1 MKTVI
6 EKKKDAD
13 THENRKDIK
22 IDTVSIHYEK
32 NRLSRIVISGEFNY
46 QTVEKT
52 IGNLPDND
60 WIRLILNKKIPM
72 SYFTLLGNHKIMHE
86 KLKELIKNL
95 DNITYLSIYEKEAIG
110 IVKIESVPDKRS
122 SFVDKIT
129 IKYVFNRIEK
139 VELTLGGSDK
149 TRKVLMKV
157 LNIPALDKISPTITK
172 LSLKGKQS
180 KMFNQNLL
188 TFLNTVNRSFEL
200 NCKNETCLIQLN
212 TSDNFLYFDN
222 KIYPLTINMK
232 EMYPQVANF
241 LPEEIRK
248 VFDKF
253 SGSNTIIY
261 FRTST
266 KRDYVKVLS
275 KALTVLSKLNP
286 PLPEY
291 LTFDKNWFL
300 MMGIA
305 IQGSYEKLDV
315 DLNFL
320 VSNPKAMIL
329 KPLRIIVYDNKR
341 KVVLIERPIKS
352 DRTTDLLLEASKKFL
367 RTEAIDFYPE
377 ESKNPE
383 TTNVSYYLLKY
394 GSYYIITNKELLP
407 TVIHNPSC
415 FV

>member
-6 EKKKDAD
+6 EKKNDTY
-13 THENRKDIK
+13 THENKKDIK
-22 IDTVSIHYEK
+22 IETVSIHYE
-32 NRLSRIVISGEFNY
+32 NGRLSRIVISGEFNY
-46 QTVEKT
+46 QTLEEKVV
-52 IGNLPDND
+52 GLPDSD
-60 WIRLILNKKIPM
+60 WIRLVSNKKIPIND
-72 SYFTLLGNHKIMHE
+72 FTFSGNHKIIHG
-86 KLKELIKNL
+86 KIKELIENL
-95 DNITYLSIYEKEAIG
+95 DNVTYLSIYEKEAIG
-110 IVKIESVPDKRS
+110 IVRIESVPDKRS
-122 SFVDKIT
+122 PFVDKIT

-149 TRKVLMKV
+149 TRKALMKV

-172 LSLKGKQS
+172 LSLKGKRS
-180 KMFNQNLL
+180 KMFSQNLI

-212 TSDNFLYFDN
+212 TSDKFLYFNN
-222 KIYPLTINMK
+222 KIYPLVIQMK

-253 SGSNTIIY
+253 SGSNTIID

-266 KRDYVKVLS
+266 KRDYEKVLS

-305 IQGSYEKLDV
+305 IQGSYEKLDA

-320 VSNPKAMIL
+320 ISSPIAMIL

-341 KVVLIERPIKS
+341 KVVVIERPIKS
-352 DRTTDLLLEASKKFL
+352 DNTKNLLLEASKKFL
-367 RTEAIDFYPE
+367 RTEAIDFYPG

-383 TTNVSYYLLKY
+383 TSNVLYYLVKY
-394 GSYYIITNKELLP
+394 GSYHIITNKELLP
-407 TVIHNPSC
+407 TVVYNPSR

>member
-6 EKKKDAD
+6 EKKKDVD
-13 THENRKDIK
+13 TYENRKDLK

-46 QTVEKT
+46 QTVQKA
-52 IGNLPDND
+52 IANLPDND
-60 WIRLILNKKIPM
+60 WIRLILNKKIPI
-72 SYFTLLGNHKIMHE
+72 SYFRFSGDHKIIHE
-86 KLKELIKNL
+86 KIKELIENL
-95 DNITYLSIYEKEAIG
+95 NNITYLNIYENG
-110 IVKIESVPDKRS
+110 ITGTVKIESVPDKIP
-122 SFVDKIT
+122 DKIS
-129 IKYVFNRIEK
+129 INYVFNTIEK
-139 VELTLGGSDK
+139 VELTLGNSSN
-149 TRKVLMKV
+149 TRKALMKV

-180 KMFNQNLL
+180 KMFNRNLL

-200 NCKNETCLIQLN
+200 NCKNETCLVELN
-212 TSDNFLYFDN
+212 TSDKFLYFDK
-222 KIYPLTINMK
+222 KIYPLTIQMK
-232 EMYPQVANF
+232 EMYPQIASF
-241 LPEEIRK
+241 FHEEIRR
-248 VFDKF
+248 VLDRF
-253 SGSNTIIY
+253 SGSNTIIN

-266 KRDYVKVLS
+266 KRDYVEVLP
-275 KALTVLSKLNP
+275 KALTVLSKLDP

-305 IQGSYEKLDV
+305 IQGSYEKLDAN
-315 DLNFL
+315 LNFL
-320 VSNPKAMIL
+320 LSNPGAMLL

-341 KVVLIERPIKS
+341 KVVVIERPIKS
-352 DRTTDLLLEASKKFL
+352 DQTKNLLLEASKKFL

-377 ESKNPE
+377 ESKKTE

-407 TVIHNPSC
+407 TVIHNPSH